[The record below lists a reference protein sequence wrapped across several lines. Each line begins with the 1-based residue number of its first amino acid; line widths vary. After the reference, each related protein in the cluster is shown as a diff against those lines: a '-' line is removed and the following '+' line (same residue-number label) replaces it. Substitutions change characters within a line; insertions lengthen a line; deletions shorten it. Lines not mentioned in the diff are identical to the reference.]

1 VTSVGR
7 PGAALAP
14 GARRRSRER
23 ALELLYE
30 AESKGVT
37 PDLLL
42 VELQVQ
48 PEQYATELIR
58 GVVELAG
65 EIDDL
70 IVRHSKEWALD
81 RMPVVDRQLLR
92 LATFELLARADVPTA
107 VVLDEAVELAKSY
120 STENS
125 GRFVNGV
132 LAAIAANVRPAPGR
146 AE

>member
-1 VTSVGR
+1 VTSEGR
-7 PGAALAP
+7 SGAAIAP
-14 GARRRSRER
+14 GERRRSRER

-30 AESKGVT
+30 AESKGVG
-37 PDLLL
+37 PDVLL
-42 VELQVQ
+42 VELQVR

-58 GVVELAG
+58 GVVERAA
-65 EIDDL
+65 EIDAL
-70 IVRHSKEWALD
+70 IVAHSKEWALD

-92 LATFELLARADVPTA
+92 MATFELVARPDVPTA

-132 LAAIAANVRPAPGR
+132 LAAIALNVRAAP
-146 AE
+146 ESVE

>member
-1 VTSVGR
+1 MTTAGR

-14 GARRRSRER
+14 GERRRSRER

-30 AESKGVT
+30 ADSKGVG
-37 PDLLL
+37 PDVLLL
-42 VELQVQ
+42 ELQVQ
-48 PEQYATELIR
+48 PEPYATELIR
-58 GVVELAG
+58 GVVEQSSQ
-65 EIDDL
+65 IDDL
-70 IVRHSKEWALD
+70 IVRHSRDWALD

-92 LATFELLARADVPTA
+92 LATFELMARADVPTA

-132 LAAIAANVRPAPGR
+132 LAAIAVNVRREPERP
-146 AE
+146 E